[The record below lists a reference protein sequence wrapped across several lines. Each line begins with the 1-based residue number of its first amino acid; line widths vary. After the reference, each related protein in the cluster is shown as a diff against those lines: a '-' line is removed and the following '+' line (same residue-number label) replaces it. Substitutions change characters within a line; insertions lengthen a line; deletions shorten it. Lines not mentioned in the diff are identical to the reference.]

1 MPRFTPWHL
10 DASPDQHADIL
21 MEVVV
26 RPNLRK
32 AFALPR
38 EDSPEAGRF
47 RQMLAVL
54 AQRTG
59 PERRTGRQGA

>member
-1 MPRFTPWHL
+1 
-10 DASPDQHADIL
+10 

-38 EDSPEAGRF
+38 EDSPEEGQF
-47 RQMLAVL
+47 RQMLAAL
-54 AQRTG
+54 SQRTG